1 MFESIH
7 TSKQKSC
14 SLKGIKVTQ
23 KLPEIKKVATKIQKV
38 CTLYVVFN
46 KREVV
51 FYQSTKGRGRSP
63 RPFVL

>member
-1 MFESIH
+1 MVKI
-7 TSKQKSC
+7 
-14 SLKGIKVTQ
+14 LKILRYVN
-23 KLPEIKKVATKIQKV
+23 
-38 CTLYVVFN
+38 YVVFN

>member
-1 MFESIH
+1 MTELQD
-7 TSKQKSC
+7 KE
-14 SLKGIKVTQ
+14 LN
-23 KLPEIKKVATKIQKV
+23 KLNNCRFTKLQAE
-38 CTLYVVFN
+38 LHVVFN

>member
-1 MFESIH
+1 MSPAVLRGVSVMPSRQYNNDVI
-7 TSKQKSC
+7 
-14 SLKGIKVTQ
+14 I
-23 KLPEIKKVATKIQKV
+23 
-38 CTLYVVFN
+38 YVVFN

>member
-1 MFESIH
+1 MSR
-7 TSKQKSC
+7 
-14 SLKGIKVTQ
+14 LR
-23 KLPEIKKVATKIQKV
+23 ATAD
-38 CTLYVVFN
+38 VVFN

>member
-1 MFESIH
+1 MWY
-7 TSKQKSC
+7 
-14 SLKGIKVTQ
+14 VR
-23 KLPEIKKVATKIQKV
+23 KIFLSPKWY
-38 CTLYVVFN
+38 TDEDLYVVFN

>member
-1 MFESIH
+1 MGVFQICIH
-7 TSKQKSC
+7 
-14 SLKGIKVTQ
+14 
-23 KLPEIKKVATKIQKV
+23 AD
-38 CTLYVVFN
+38 LYYIVSVLLCLLEQNAYFNVLQVVFN

>member
-1 MFESIH
+1 MIKWKTGFREDDEVHLTTRSQFQKKIESY
-7 TSKQKSC
+7 
-14 SLKGIKVTQ
+14 
-23 KLPEIKKVATKIQKV
+23 KKFD
-38 CTLYVVFN
+38 VVFN